1 MEYFLIG
8 NQMTPRKFYEIL
20 YALNFGLLFTH
31 EIDSA
36 YWREWNLFGIP
47 GGIQFFLLVN
57 FALFIAA
64 IFGYSQL
71 LKLKQSGY
79 WFSLLLAAAGVFS
92 FTIHT
97 FFIFMGH
104 SEFTLLGS
112 ELLLGII
119 LLVSIAQAILTVR
132 VLIKK

>member
-1 MEYFLIG
+1 MEYLLIG
-8 NQMTPRKFYEIL
+8 NQMTSRKLYEIL

-36 YWREWNLFGIP
+36 YWREWNLFGVP

-57 FALFIAA
+57 FGLFIAA

-79 WFSLLLAAAGVFS
+79 WFSLLLAAAGVIA

-104 SEFTLLGS
+104 PEFTLPGS

>member
-119 LLVSIAQAILTVR
+119 LLVSIAQAILIVR